1 MYECQLTNHL
11 NSIEDQNRIV
21 LYQADPAMTPWTHQC
36 IRQADVILII
46 ANANEN
52 PEECGPIEVGSG
64 LFNGFGFCGRANQT
78 LFL

>member
-1 MYECQLTNHL
+1 MSPSFSVYECQLTNHL

-21 LYQADPAMTPWTHQC
+21 LYQADSAMTPWTHQC

-52 PEECGPIEVGSG
+52 PEECGPIEVGV
-64 LFNGFGFCGRANQT
+64 LFYFCGRLN
-78 LFL
+78 L